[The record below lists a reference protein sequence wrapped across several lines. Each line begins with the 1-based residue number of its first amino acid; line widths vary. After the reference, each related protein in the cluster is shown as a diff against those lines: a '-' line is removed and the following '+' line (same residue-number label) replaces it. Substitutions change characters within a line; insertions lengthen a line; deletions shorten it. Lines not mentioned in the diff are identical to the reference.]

1 MEYLLTSR
9 SEIGIIQKS
18 SLRCSGN
25 VIYSFCNFGSSDFI
39 FQQLHGVM
47 AVRSVPSALPFKTCD
62 VFGNPLKPFNFLPIQ
77 TRNFQTKTLVAKRR
91 ANTRTESAKIRN
103 RRTLKKNGCVCL
115 ESMLFLGDHF
125 KYIRGSDIMRKEF
138 NGTRTKPRLSIF
150 CSTKQLYA
158 MLVDD
163 QSKKCLFYGS
173 TLQKPLRGDPP
184 RSTIEAAECLGEELI
199 KACMDL
205 KINEISS
212 YDRNGFAGGER
223 MQAFE
228 IAISRHGFLPR

>member
-103 RRTLKKNGCVCL
+103 RRTLKK
-115 ESMLFLGDHF
+115 
-125 KYIRGSDIMRKEF
+125 F

>member
-1 MEYLLTSR
+1 
-9 SEIGIIQKS
+9 
-18 SLRCSGN
+18 
-25 VIYSFCNFGSSDFI
+25 
-39 FQQLHGVM
+39 M
-47 AVRSVPSALPFKTCD
+47 AGRSVPSALPFKTCD
-62 VFGNPLKPFNFLPIQ
+62 VFGSPLKPLNFLPIQ
-77 TRNFQTKTLVAKRR
+77 NRNFQTKTLVAKRR

-103 RRTLKKNGCVCL
+103 RRTLKK
-115 ESMLFLGDHF
+115 
-125 KYIRGSDIMRKEF
+125 F
-138 NGTRTKPRLSIF
+138 NGTRTKPRLSVF

>member
-9 SEIGIIQKS
+9 SEIGIFQKS

-25 VIYSFCNFGSSDFI
+25 VIYSFCNFGSSDFV

-47 AVRSVPSALPFKTCD
+47 PVRSVPSALPFKTCD
-62 VFGNPLKPFNFLPIQ
+62 VFGNPLKPFNSLPIQ
-77 TRNFQTKTLVAKRR
+77 TRNFETKTLVAKRR

-103 RRTLKKNGCVCL
+103 RRTLKK
-115 ESMLFLGDHF
+115 
-125 KYIRGSDIMRKEF
+125 F
-138 NGTRTKPRLSIF
+138 NGTRTKPRLSVF

-184 RSTIEAAECLGEELI
+184 CSTIEAAECLGEELI
-199 KACMDL
+199 NACMDL